1 MNSKEINS
9 RLNGSNLMNNNMNNN
24 YRIESNSG
32 LKASTLRNNKTM
44 NNKYRITIQ
53 DTPVQNTSKSYV
65 ETPRMRRST
74 RLSEIKSGLKESA
87 LSNNKTMNNDYRTT
101 IMDVE
106 TPRMRR
112 STCLSEIKSGLK
124 ESALSNNKTMN
135 NNRTYI
141 LDESV
146 PDIGVPTLNPT
157 PFRRIVRSL
166 RDTAKK
172 AANTA
177 KRKWNK
183 YYDWLSTYVPPNS
196 LKGSALRNNNI
207 MDESVPDIG
216 VPTLSPTPFRRRV
229 QSLKETSRKVVNKV
243 KKKWNDF
250 HDWIID
256 YVPPAIRVNPSSA
269 IEKLKNHIRKLYQQ
283 SPDFTPVE
291 KKAAKGYFKTFTI
304 PGNEYKDPKL
314 YLTDVTHTTTR
325 LIESNLNKGTKV
337 KVALHCEMV
346 RVDPDTKEDVYTTC
360 YFNSNLKTIIQKD
373 TVTGE
378 YRVMSNEILEN
389 VANFQRRGSGWIFRK
404 VLSMYIHLNKYEPL
418 SGSSYIPLPKV
429 LQSKGAIINVLNK
442 KDNEC
447 FKWAVTSALYPAEKH
462 PERQTKYIENSEK
475 FNWDGI
481 NFPASFKDIDNFEK
495 LNPSVSVNVF
505 GYEKEVYPLRI
516 TKRANDKTINLLL
529 ISERENQH
537 YCWIKNMSRLL
548 TSQISK
554 HRTRRFYCLRCL
566 NSFYTAES
574 LEKHDLY
581 CSNHDVVKVEL
592 PNEENNTL
600 SFNNYNKS
608 MRVPF
613 VVYADFE
620 AFTQKLDD
628 DKPRDNN
635 SSYTAQYEKHSPS
648 GFCYYIKCSFD
659 ESYDQKVMYTKR
671 SEDEDVSQIF
681 VERLEYDIRRLYHRY
696 YKFPK
701 KMFLTEEDLDKFD
714 KATKCHIC
722 DKPLG
727 KDRVRD
733 HCHLTGKFRGAA
745 HNGCNINYKIPKF
758 FPVIFHNLSGYDSHL
773 FIKNLGTTGGN
784 ISCIPNNEEKYMSF
798 TKQIIVDTFNKDG
811 KDIDVKRDIRFIDSF
826 KFMAC
831 GLSSLVDNLDEYPIL
846 SKHFEGRQLEL
857 LGRKGVYPYEY
868 MDRLS
873 KLAEKQLPPIN
884 RFYSHLSDEGI
895 SEDDYQ
901 HAQNVWEEFKIKSMR
916 GYHDLYLESDVLLLA
931 DVFENFRNVCLTNY
945 KLDPAWYFTSP
956 GIAWDAA
963 LKMTGVELELLTD
976 PDMLLMI
983 EKGVRGGVSMISK
996 RHGKA
1001 NNKYMG
1007 EEYDP
1012 SQPSKYITYLDA
1024 NNLYGWAMSK
1034 PLPISN
1040 FKWMKNLHN
1049 WRNRPCILEVDL
1061 EYPEELHDLHNE
1073 YPLAPESLNVGN
1085 VDKLIPNLMNKE
1097 RYVLHRDNLLL
1108 YESLGIKIKKIH
1120 RGITFVES
1128 PWLKEYIDLNTG
1140 LRAKATNTF
1149 EKDFFKLMNNSVFG
1163 KTMENI
1169 RNRVDIK
1176 LITNEKEAKKLISK
1190 PNFHHRTIFTEN
1202 LIAVHM
1208 KKTKVYY
1215 NKPIYLGMCILDLSK
1230 TLMYDFHYNY
1240 IKKKYG
1246 EGANLLFTD
1255 TDSLAYEIDT
1265 EDFYKDINPDVERL
1279 FDTSNYPANHESGI
1293 KVGTNKKVPGMF
1305 KDEAGGKQILEFVGL
1320 RAKLYSYRMKD
1331 YEEKKCKGVK
1341 KAVVRKSIKFEDY
1354 KKCLLDGQAI
1364 HRTMNIIRSHQ
1375 HEIYS
1380 ERVNKVALSRE
1391 DDKRIILEDGIHTLA
1406 HGHHK
1411 S

>member
-53 DTPVQNTSKSYV
+53 DTPVQNTSKTY
-65 ETPRMRRST
+65 
-74 RLSEIKSGLKESA
+74 
-87 LSNNKTMNNDYRTT
+87 
-101 IMDVE
+101 VE

-378 YRVMSNEILEN
+378 YIVMSNEILEN

-404 VLSMYIHLNKYEPL
+404 VLSMDIHLNKYEPL

-608 MRVPF
+608 MRVQF

-784 ISCIPNNEEKYMSF
+784 ISCIPNNEEKYISF
-798 TKQIIVDTFNKDG
+798 TKRIIVDTFSKDG

-831 GLSSLVDNLDEYPIL
+831 GLSSLVDNLDEFPIL
-846 SKHFEGRQLEL
+846 SKYFEGRQLEL
-857 LGRKGVYPYEY
+857 LRRKGVYPYEY

-956 GIAWDAA
+956 DIAWDAA

-1001 NNKYMG
+1001 NNKYMKRGSTTEGRLG

-1265 EDFYKDINPDVERL
+1265 EDFYKDISPDVERL

-1341 KAVVRKSIKFEDY
+1341 KAVVRKSIHFEDY
-1354 KKCLLDGQAI
+1354 KKCLLDGQKI

-1375 HEIYS
+1375 HEVYS

>member
-53 DTPVQNTSKSYV
+53 DTPVQNTSKTYV

-74 RLSEIKSGLKESA
+74 R
-87 LSNNKTMNNDYRTT
+87 
-101 IMDVE
+101 
-106 TPRMRR
+106 
-112 STCLSEIKSGLK
+112 LSEIKSGLK

-1001 NNKYMG
+1001 NNKYMKRGSTTEGRLG

-1341 KAVVRKSIKFEDY
+1341 KAVVRKSIHFEDY
-1354 KKCLLDGQAI
+1354 KKCLLDGQKI

-1375 HEIYS
+1375 HEVYS

>member
-1 MNSKEINS
+1 
-9 RLNGSNLMNNNMNNN
+9 MNNKYNIKETHNVSEASSFED
-24 YRIESNSG
+24 RKIKSG
-32 LKASTLRNNKTM
+32 LKESALRNNKTM
-44 NNKYRITIQ
+44 NNKYNI
-53 DTPVQNTSKSYV
+53 K
-65 ETPRMRRST
+65 ETHNV
-74 RLSEIKSGLKESA
+74 SEASSFEDRK
-87 LSNNKTMNNDYRTT
+87 
-101 IMDVE
+101 
-106 TPRMRR
+106 
-112 STCLSEIKSGLK
+112 IKSGLK

-216 VPTLSPTPFRRRV
+216 VPTLIPTPFRRRV

-404 VLSMYIHLNKYEPL
+404 VLSMDIHLNKYEPL

-429 LQSKGAIINVLNK
+429 LQSKKAIVNVKNEE
-442 KDNEC
+442 DNEC
-447 FKWAVTSALYPAEKH
+447 FKWSITTAIYTAKDH
-462 PERQTKYIENSEK
+462 PENISKQLKENSEK

-681 VERLEYDIRRLYHRY
+681 VEQIERLEYDIRRLYHRY

-1001 NNKYMG
+1001 NNKYMKRGSTTEGRLG

-1061 EYPEELHDLHNE
+1061 EYPEQLHDLHNE

-1085 VDKLIPNLMNKE
+1085 VDKLIPNLMDKE

-1246 EGANLLFTD
+1246 EDANLLFTD

-1341 KAVVRKSIKFEDY
+1341 KAVVRKSIHFEDY
-1354 KKCLLDGQAI
+1354 KKCLLDGQQI

-1375 HEIYS
+1375 HEVYS